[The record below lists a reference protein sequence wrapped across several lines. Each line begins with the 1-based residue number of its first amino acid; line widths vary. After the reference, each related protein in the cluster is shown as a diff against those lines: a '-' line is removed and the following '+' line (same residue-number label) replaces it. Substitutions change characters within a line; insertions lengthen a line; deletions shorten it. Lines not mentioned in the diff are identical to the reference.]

1 MLYPK
6 STEPFLSEELFQS
19 PGSEYRGTP
28 FWAWNCE
35 LKKDELL
42 CQLDVLRQMGLG
54 GAHMHVRTGMATPYL
69 SDEHMSLVKACVEK
83 CRENKMLAWLYDE
96 DRWPSGAAGGLLTK
110 ELQYRARHLLFT
122 AYPHF
127 GHAEHIHGIPVF
139 RPSRMRRNAGYER
152 KERAFGERLSS
163 GLLRRCARPKRV
175 SSLGRASGQ

>member
-110 ELQYRARHLLFT
+110 ELQYRGTCCLRHT
-122 AYPHF
+122 R
-127 GHAEHIHGIPVF
+127 IPAK
-139 RPSRMRRNAGYER
+139 PNA
-152 KERAFGERLSS
+152 A
-163 GLLRRCARPKRV
+163 KRWI
-175 SSLGRASGQ
+175 